1 MKKSKL
7 GYWCFL
13 LPSLLAFLIVELIPA
28 ATGLGYSL
36 TDWNGISGD
45 VNFVGLKNYLE
56 VFRSDPQFWR
66 AFGFTAVFAVCAVIS
81 VNLVGFCLALLV
93 TSKIKGT
100 TLMRGVFF
108 LPNLIGGILLGFT
121 WQFIFVQAFE
131 ALGKATGIAWLQ
143 GWLSDTAT
151 SFVGLLIVVTWQLS
165 GYMMVI
171 YIAQLQ
177 NIPDNLLEAAEEYRN
192 ASDYKDANE
201 KSNGSIYK
209 YAKKWLNHAT
219 MKMLHCI

>member
-151 SFVGLLIVVTWQLS
+151 SFFGLLIVVTC
-165 GYMMVI
+165 
-171 YIAQLQ
+171 
-177 NIPDNLLEAAEEYRN
+177 LLYTSPSPRDRTRSRMPSSA
-192 ASDYKDANE
+192 
-201 KSNGSIYK
+201 
-209 YAKKWLNHAT
+209 
-219 MKMLHCI
+219 

>member
-93 TSKIKGT
+93 TI
-100 TLMRGVFF
+100 
-108 LPNLIGGILLGFT
+108 
-121 WQFIFVQAFE
+121 
-131 ALGKATGIAWLQ
+131 
-143 GWLSDTAT
+143 
-151 SFVGLLIVVTWQLS
+151 
-165 GYMMVI
+165 
-171 YIAQLQ
+171 Q
-177 NIPDNLLEAAEEYRN
+177 N
-192 ASDYKDANE
+192 
-201 KSNGSIYK
+201 
-209 YAKKWLNHAT
+209 
-219 MKMLHCI
+219 